1 MPRSVYFSHGNR
13 SEHLLHEDIIVESI
27 GIYGQNFY
35 YIPRELVAKDEILGE
50 DRLSQFK
57 KAFSIEMYL
66 ENADGFE
73 GQGAFIQRFGGMMME
88 QSATLTV
95 ARRRWDQ
102 LVGRFGA
109 TTIPSRPNE
118 GDLLYFPLTDGL
130 FEIKFVQ
137 HQDPFYQIGKLFVY
151 KLEVELFQ
159 YASERISTG
168 TKQIDDFETLK
179 SFDTSVVPNGT
190 IKYIRMTNR
199 GIGYTA
205 APDVS
210 IGPNWVASTAVSA
223 RQELCYSD
231 RRYIVTKA
239 GTTSADAPV
248 HTSGFMPNGTAQLQY
263 VGQRATATAYLGDG
277 SIYSAEEV
285 VRVDVTNA
293 GSGYTSQPIVTFT
306 SSNGAGA
313 QAAAIAYIE
322 NLDTQDSF
330 GDNNKFKE
338 EAAGILNFD
347 EDNPFGE
354 IASFTPPNTRDS
366 ADTTTLSADSLSITA
381 DLE

>member
-50 DRLSQFK
+50 DRLSEFK

-179 SFDTSVVPNGT
+179 SFDTSVVENG
-190 IKYIRMTNR
+190 IVKSIRMTNR
-199 GIGYTA
+199 GSDYDV
-205 APDVS
+205 APTIK
-210 IGPNWVASTAVSA
+210 IGPDWVASTAVST
-223 RQELCYSD
+223 RQELCYD
-231 RRYIVTKA
+231 NRRYIVTKA
-239 GTTSADAPV
+239 GTTSGDAPV

-263 VGQRATATAYLGDG
+263 VGVRATATAHLGSG
-277 SIYSAEEV
+277 ISAQEV
-285 VRVDVTNA
+285 VRISINNS
-293 GSGYTSQPIVTFT
+293 GSGYSSAPIVQIISVNRGVNATAVAT
-306 SSNGAGA
+306 
-313 QAAAIAYIE
+313 IE
-322 NLDTQDSF
+322 NLDNQDSF

-354 IASFTPPNTRDS
+354 IASYTPPNIRDS